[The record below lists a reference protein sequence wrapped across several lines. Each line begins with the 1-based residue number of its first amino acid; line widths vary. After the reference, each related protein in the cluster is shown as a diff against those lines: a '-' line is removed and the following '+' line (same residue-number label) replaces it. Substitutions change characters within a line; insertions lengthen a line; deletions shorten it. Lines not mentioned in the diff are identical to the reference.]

1 MTEQSYFHPTMV
13 EISDYYSTD
22 KYQPSSIYSN
32 CALIDP
38 KIQTDPICCNYEMS
52 GYNYSGNYNKNN
64 FYDKFVSKI
73 HKKGTISPSG
83 PLIEPKNNIKI
94 KLKKHQQRSL
104 YEMISREDYKYRL
117 NDGPNILMY
126 CDNVGSG
133 KSITIL
139 SLIAER
145 PLVKSTWE
153 NKFYLPKRPVQ
164 GKINTASVVKAWN
177 DMYTPSNYF
186 MSGFEYKNISIFNS
200 NLMIIPHNIFNQWT
214 NYIDNNTTLKSFT
227 IGNRKQMRISRK
239 EMYVKL
245 NEVHIVIIKSTMFK
259 DFINIMDTYFGRT
272 NIVADKSHVYYD
284 SMLDKRKE
292 SIMECKSNVEVG
304 SVGYEEDKPKYYIP
318 GTNLDDKKFLGNNS
332 GYMFQ
337 RVIVDEVDSITIP
350 NFPYVMGKYIW
361 FITSSVYNIM
371 FPAGKWSTYSTTSTA
386 KKLSSG
392 ISGTGFLK
400 NMLMNSTHHRY
411 SEPYVS
417 SKNTMRVFKTI
428 IRNNNDFIKDNMTI
442 PEMTKNYI
450 SCFTPS
456 SIYAVSDAIDKKALQ
471 ALNAGDIKT
480 AIKYLGC
487 DTGTEDDLLNIVSKN
502 LKVES
507 AKIKEKISE
516 LDKKINE
523 ELNKNEIIKLLIS
536 DSEREM
542 GKNDELVGDLKAEEI
557 EINLKVKK
565 AIENINKS
573 KDEWT
578 AKLNQNSNKLNGIKE
593 RVSNSENKDCG
604 ICASKMERPSV
615 TPCCHNLFCINCITT
630 ALQYSKEC
638 PFCRHPINIKDI
650 NVIVNSGSTINSD
663 KSDRL
668 PTKIEKLCQIISDK
682 SKRFMIFSEYDATFN
697 EISEKLN
704 KDQIKYSLLKGSSGR
719 INNIISKFTNRDINV
734 LLLNSKNFG
743 AGLNLQITDEII
755 IYHRMSTDLENQVIG
770 RAQRMGRENPLV
782 INYLCYETEIQ
793 S

>member
-1 MTEQSYFHPTMV
+1 MT
-13 EISDYYSTD
+13 EISDYYSSE
-22 KYQPSSIYSN
+22 KYHYSSIYSK

-38 KIQTDPICCNYEMS
+38 KLQNDLICCNS
-52 GYNYSGNYNKNN
+52 NIDGYNYNGYYHKNN
-64 FYDKFVSKI
+64 FYDTYVTKV

-83 PLIEPKNNIKI
+83 PLIEPKNYIKI
-94 KLKKHQQRSL
+94 KLRKHQQRSL
-104 YEMISREDYKYRL
+104 YEMIIREDYKYRL

-145 PLVKSTWE
+145 PIVKSVWKNE
-153 NKFYLPKRPVQ
+153 YYLPKRPVQ
-164 GKINTASVVKAWN
+164 GKINTAAVVKAWG
-177 DMYTPSNYF
+177 DMYRPSDYF
-186 MSGFEYKNISIFNS
+186 MCGFEYKNVTIFNS
-200 NLMIIPHNIFNQWT
+200 NLMIIPHNIFSQWQG
-214 NYIDNNTTLKSFT
+214 YINNNTTLKCFA
-227 IGNRKQMRISRK
+227 IGNRKQMRLSRK
-239 EMYVKL
+239 EMYKKL

-259 DFINIMDTYFGRT
+259 DFIHIMDLYFGKT
-272 NIVADKSHVYYD
+272 KIIADKSHIYYD

-304 SVGYEEDKPKYYIP
+304 PIGYEEDKPKYYIV
-318 GTNLDDKKFLGNNS
+318 GTDLNDETFLGNNS

-337 RVIVDEVDSITIP
+337 RVIIDEVDSITIP
-350 NFPYVMGKYIW
+350 NFPSIMGKYIW
-361 FITSSVYNIM
+361 FITSSIYNIM
-371 FPAGKWSTYSTTSTA
+371 FPCAKWSRECSSNTSTSLT
-386 KKLSSG
+386 KLSSG

-400 NMLMNSTHHRY
+400 NMLLNSTHHRY
-411 SEPYVS
+411 AAPYVS
-417 SKNTMRVFKTI
+417 NKNTMRVFKTI
-428 IRNNNDFIKDNMTI
+428 IRNNNDFIRDNMI
-442 PEMTKNYI
+442 VPEPIKNYI
-450 SCFTPS
+450 NCFTPS
-456 SIYAVSDAIDKKALQ
+456 SIYAVSNAIDKKALQ

-487 DTGTEDDLLNIVSKN
+487 DTGTEDDLMDIVSKN
-502 LKVES
+502 LKIES
-507 AKIKEKISE
+507 EKIKEKINE
-516 LDKKINE
+516 LDKKISE
-523 ELNKNEIIKLLIS
+523 ELSKNEIIKLLIQ

-557 EINLKVKK
+557 EINHKVKK

-578 AKLNQNSNKLNGIKE
+578 AKLNQNKNKLDGIRE
-593 RVSNSENKDCG
+593 RVTNSENKDCG

-615 TPCCHNLFCINCITT
+615 TPCCHNLFCISCITT

-638 PFCRHPINIKDI
+638 PFCIQPIDIKDI
-650 NVIVNSGSTINSD
+650 NVIVNNDSKINSD
-663 KSDRL
+663 SNDKL
-668 PTKIEKLCQIISDK
+668 PTKIEKLYEIINNK
-682 SKRFMIFSEYDATFN
+682 NKRFMIFSEYDASFS
-697 EISEKLN
+697 EIAEKLE
-704 KDQIKYSLLKGSSGR
+704 KEKIKYSLLKGSSGR
-719 INNIISKFTNRDINV
+719 INNIINKFSNKDINV

-770 RAQRMGRENPLV
+770 RAQRMGRENQLV

-793 S
+793 N